1 MFNEGEFMLS
11 LFTLLRTLAALTL
24 LASVGY
30 AKNSAHNPDF
40 IRQLANP
47 DTYKFNKNITESIC
61 GTNNL
66 QDVAEYDGARGQPV
80 EFVVKYEQAVG
91 ALAYGALPNT
101 SKYCTGILI
110 SEDLFLTAGHCI
122 DTTILKE
129 FVVFNFQKLR
139 GTTELAKPEH
149 FKILAV
155 VEKALGQ
162 LDFAILQIDGKP
174 GLKYGFQKINIEN
187 IQDGNVLTIIQHP
200 SGKPKMVDVGHKNG
214 LRDVKYMTYGD
225 LDTEPGSSGSAVLD
239 QNGFVVGVHT
249 NGGCSNSGGE
259 NAGVLMT
266 EIAKVSK
273 VVQRLTN

>member
-1 MFNEGEFMLS
+1 MLS
-11 LFTLLRTLAALTL
+11 IFTSLRAALVAVTLLT
-24 LASVGY
+24 SVVY

-47 DTYKFNKNITESIC
+47 ANYKFNKNITESIC

-66 QDVAEYDGARGQPV
+66 QHVAEYDGARGQPV

-101 SKYCTGILI
+101 SKYCSGIMI
-110 SEDLFLTAGHCI
+110 SEDLFLTAAHCI
-122 DTTILKE
+122 DTAILKE
-129 FVVFNFQKLR
+129 FAVFNFQKLR

-155 VEKALGQ
+155 VEKGLGQ
-162 LDFAILQIDGKP
+162 LDFAVLQIEGKP

-187 IQDGNVLTIIQHP
+187 VENGNILTLIQHP

-249 NGGCSNSGGE
+249 NGGCFSNGGE
-259 NAGVLMT
+259 NAGVLMS
-266 EIAKVSK
+266 EIAKVSN